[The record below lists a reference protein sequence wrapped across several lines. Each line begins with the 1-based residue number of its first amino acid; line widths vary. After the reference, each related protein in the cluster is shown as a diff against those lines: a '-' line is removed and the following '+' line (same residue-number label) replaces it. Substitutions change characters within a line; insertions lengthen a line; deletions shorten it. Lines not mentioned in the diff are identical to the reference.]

1 MADTPLV
8 ERVWYGGDAG
18 ARAARLALAPLEL
31 LYRGVVAVRGALYDA
46 GALRAHDT
54 ALPAVSVG
62 NVSVGG
68 TGKTPTAAWLAGR
81 LAQLGAKPAIVL
93 RGYGDDEPLV
103 HRRLNPSVPVIVSAD
118 RVAGVLRAK
127 AAGADVAVLDDA
139 FQHRRA
145 RRAADLVLVSA
156 DRWRAECRLLP
167 AGPFREPLAALRRAT
182 MIVVTRKAA
191 SDEAVEAVHAT
202 IARIAPGVPRV
213 GVRLVLDTLV
223 RADDAAQRRP
233 LTDLAG
239 AMVTAVLSIADPHAF
254 VRQLESAG
262 AHVRPMIF
270 PDHHEF
276 TDADV
281 ARIAGALAP
290 GDRAVCTLKDAVKL
304 APRWTRLTT
313 PLWYVSQQV
322 MVERGVGGLERLL
335 DDIAHMRSG
344 TSPTAG

>member
-31 LYRGVVAVRGALYDA
+31 LYRGVEAVRGALYDA

-145 RRAADLVLVSA
+145 RRTADVVLVSA
-156 DRWRAECRLLP
+156 DGWTEHAHLLP
-167 AGPFREPLAALRRAT
+167 AGPLREPLGALRRASLV
-182 MIVVTRKAA
+182 IVTRKAA
-191 SDEAVEAVHAT
+191 SERDAEAVSAT
-202 IARIAPGVPRV
+202 
-213 GVRLVLDTLV
+213 V
-223 RADDAAQRRP
+223 RAVAPMVPQ
-233 LTDLAG
+233 
-239 AMVTAVLSIADPHAF
+239 AMVHLAPAELVSLDGTDRQPLSELLGRRVRALTAIGDPRAF
-254 VRQLESAG
+254 VRQLEGAG
-262 AHVRPMIF
+262 AEVRAEF
-270 PDHHEF
+270 RPDHHHFSDEEITAF
-276 TDADV
+276 ARSV
-281 ARIAGALAP
+281 APEEI
-290 GDRAVCTLKDAVKL
+290 AVCTLKDAVKL
-304 APRWTRLTT
+304 ADRWPAAAVR
-313 PLWYVSQQV
+313 LWYVSQHV
-322 MVERGVGGLERLL
+322 VVERGGDAVDALVHALL
-335 DDIAHMRSG
+335 RARTQ
-344 TSPTAG
+344 TSSNAG